1 MSWLINQACRLQAVD
16 CWGHKVL
23 SHDEKVLGILEF
35 RRQSAVN
42 LCLDEFRK

>member
-1 MSWLINQACRLQAVD
+1 MSLLINQACCLQAVE
-16 CWGHKVL
+16 CWGLKVL